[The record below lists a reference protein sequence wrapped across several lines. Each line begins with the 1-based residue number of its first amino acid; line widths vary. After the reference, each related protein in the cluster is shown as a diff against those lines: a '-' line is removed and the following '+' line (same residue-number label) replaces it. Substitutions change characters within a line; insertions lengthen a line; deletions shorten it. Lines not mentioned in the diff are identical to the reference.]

1 MCWYGHRILI
11 YRIWTKQTPSF
22 SATCI
27 KGLPCAGRSSY
38 TTLAMQVMHLPFH
51 SKLPEDNDHVMVT
64 FQNKEG
70 PHPKSGS
77 LLRLIRPHTHQEG
90 MKRFITYITMA
101 RRGAGLSSKS
111 ETGLRESKG
120 RRRAWVSI
128 TVKVRP
134 HESSLTGSDVNGLNL
149 PVKPRN
155 KHQPFSLACT
165 DVAQEE
171 KGKGK
176 YKSYCQAVLK
186 NGISILITDHCFYK
200 SSWLP
205 VC

>member
-1 MCWYGHRILI
+1 
-11 YRIWTKQTPSF
+11 
-22 SATCI
+22 
-27 KGLPCAGRSSY
+27 
-38 TTLAMQVMHLPFH
+38 MHLPFH

-120 RRRAWVSI
+120 RRRTWVLI

-149 PVKPRN
+149 PVNPKEQAPGFLISLYRCGPRG
-155 KHQPFSLACT
+155 
-165 DVAQEE
+165 
-171 KGKGK
+171 KGKGEVQK
-176 YKSYCQAVLK
+176 LLSGSPQKWNQHPHNRPL
-186 NGISILITDHCFYK
+186 L
-200 SSWLP
+200 L
-205 VC
+205 